1 MKMRI
6 FSLTALVLLM
16 LSITAQAI
24 EPRATGGNPVL
35 TFDGTTAQCS
45 VTCTGNKSS
54 DQVKAILTLYQGDS
68 YVDSWDDIGK
78 FRVSVYGECDVK
90 KGETYT
96 FRL

>member
-45 VTCTGNKSS
+45 VTCTGNKSTIVEELRS
-54 DQVKAILTLYQGDS
+54 NWDGLIKRTEHTNCYGYEPAVQS
-68 YVDSWDDIGK
+68 YSVDSN
-78 FRVSVYGECDVK
+78 V
-90 KGETYT
+90 
-96 FRL
+96 